1 MGNNSFGQL
10 GFGTPMSFNTFQKL
24 ISGYINIIFPHIPL
38 ASTSFLIQDVSNF
51 TSTSIPLQFTT
62 EQPTIPI
69 NLYSPQVQN
78 MNYILLILIPVFFLI
93 FVLLLLLGK
102 VMKRKFHRSTSPILQ
117 VESQPILLT
126 TEPTEVIEMEEY
138 FEIGNIIGVGSFG
151 AVYKGK
157 LGSTPVAVIKSF
169 FFLIDF

>member
-1 MGNNSFGQL
+1 
-10 GFGTPMSFNTFQKL
+10 
-24 ISGYINIIFPHIPL
+24 
-38 ASTSFLIQDVSNF
+38 
-51 TSTSIPLQFTT
+51 
-62 EQPTIPI
+62 
-69 NLYSPQVQN
+69 

-169 FFLIDF
+169 FFFD